1 MIERGLLSV
10 DTCSYVLCD
19 VWIIY
24 ICISLIWELNIDN
37 TAFVNIKLV
46 FQEEVTYL
54 LYKHHFIY
62 LGEMLHVLFI
72 INFSKLRVMSGK
84 TGFSSIR
91 SHYYMYRS

>member
-10 DTCSYVLCD
+10 DTCRKILEN
-19 VWIIY
+19 IY
-24 ICISLIWELNIDN
+24 SISLIRELNIDN

-46 FQEEVTYL
+46 FEEEVTYL

-72 INFSKLRVMSGK
+72 INFSKLHVMSGK
-84 TGFSSIR
+84 TGFSSVR